1 MDRSLPRAAFV
12 ALIALLLGACTATPS
27 AVGNVS
33 NVGHG
38 ATNRRTEPILITMN
52 LRTGA
57 LESWPMQRGGGGHPT
72 PLSGN
77 LGLPVVAGLAANGN
91 VIVIA
96 SQSPPEIVL
105 YDVQAQTSRALP
117 DPFGTPVDV
126 AVGKDG
132 SIYAINV
139 ARSGAPVTMYPAPSF
154 KPVELIC
161 GLVSSGIAIAVDN
174 ESDIFIQGYGSG
186 ISTLVAEIPNGA
198 SGPDAQHCTRLPLKG
213 SAGYV
218 EGVAIDP
225 KTDALLTL
233 DNPDACAG
241 GIEGRLTVYPK
252 PYNRL
257 TGRSRQVGVL
267 CSGGLRLNADSTAV
281 FVGDSSLDFGT
292 SVILQRAYPGGGD
305 LGIYHG
311 GKPIGFTTIPNTLPN

>member
-1 MDRSLPRAAFV
+1 MSGSLRRAPFV
-12 ALIALLLGACTATPS
+12 GLLALLLGACTATPS

-33 NVGHG
+33 EASHAASNLH
-38 ATNRRTEPILITMN
+38 TQPILITMN
-52 LRTGA
+52 SRSGA
-57 LESWPMQRGGGGHPT
+57 LESWPMQRGGGGHPM

-77 LGLPVVAGLAANGN
+77 LGLPAVAGLAADGN

-96 SQSPPEIVL
+96 SQRPPEIVL
-105 YDVQAQTSRALP
+105 YDVQTQTTRSLA

-139 ARSGAPVTMYPAPSF
+139 ARSGAPVTVYPAPSF
-154 KPVELIC
+154 RPLELIC

-186 ISTLVAEIPNGA
+186 TSTLVAEIPTGA
-198 SGPDAQHCTRLPLKG
+198 SGPDVRHCTRLPLKEN
-213 SAGYV
+213 AGYV
-218 EGVAIDP
+218 EGVAIEP
-225 KTDALLTL
+225 STDALLTL
-233 DNPDACAG
+233 DDPGACAG

-257 TGRSRQVGVL
+257 TGRSRKVGVL
-267 CSGGLRLNADSTAV
+267 CSGGLRLNADSTVV

-311 GKPIGFTTIPNTLPN
+311 GSPVGFTTIPNTLPN